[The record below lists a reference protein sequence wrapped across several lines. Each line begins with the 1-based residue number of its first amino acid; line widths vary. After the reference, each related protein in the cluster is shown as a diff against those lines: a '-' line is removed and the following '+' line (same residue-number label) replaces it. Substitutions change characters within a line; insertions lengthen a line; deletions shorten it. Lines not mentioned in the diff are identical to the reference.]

1 MSEQLII
8 SGGRVLSENTLTQNA
23 TEVCSDSDPV
33 SLQNTCSDTL
43 DLPLKDAKKQAIER
57 YLRQGKKEPSISVN
71 KYSPGKRATEYY
83 RVSYQLG
90 NRKKHIHLRGGS
102 TIAQLAN
109 YRASVLQ
116 AMINRGAELSEVL
129 AAVSTFNGH

>member
-1 MSEQLII
+1 MSEQLTIFD
-8 SGGRVLSENTLTQNA
+8 GRLLGKNTLTQNA

-33 SLQNTCSDTL
+33 SLQNTRSDR
-43 DLPLKDAKKQAIER
+43 KKQAIER

-102 TIAQLAN
+102 TIAELALTLAKSITSAPWFARRIALGGI
-109 YRASVLQ
+109 RALL
-116 AMINRGAELSEVL
+116 RKP
-129 AAVSTFNGH
+129 

>member
-1 MSEQLII
+1 MTEQLTIF
-8 SGGRVLSENTLTQNA
+8 
-23 TEVCSDSDPV
+23 EVCSDSDPV
-33 SLQNTCSDTL
+33 SLQNTCSDAQAN
-43 DLPLKDAKKQAIER
+43 PLGDRKKQAIER

-102 TIAQLAN
+102 TIAELAN
-109 YRASVLQ
+109 YRAKVLQ
-116 AMINRGAELSEVL
+116 AMIDRGAELSEVL
-129 AAVSTFNGH
+129 AAVATFNGHVSRHEYSYSKADRR

>member
-1 MSEQLII
+1 MSEQLTIFDAPANPL
-8 SGGRVLSENTLTQNA
+8 G
-23 TEVCSDSDPV
+23 EVCSDTGNPTSDG
-33 SLQNTCSDTL
+33 
-43 DLPLKDAKKQAIER
+43 KRKAIER

-102 TIAQLAN
+102 TIAELAN
-109 YRASVLQ
+109 YPASVLQ
-116 AMINRGAELSEVL
+116 AMIDLGAELSEVL
-129 AAVSTFNGH
+129 AAVATFNGG